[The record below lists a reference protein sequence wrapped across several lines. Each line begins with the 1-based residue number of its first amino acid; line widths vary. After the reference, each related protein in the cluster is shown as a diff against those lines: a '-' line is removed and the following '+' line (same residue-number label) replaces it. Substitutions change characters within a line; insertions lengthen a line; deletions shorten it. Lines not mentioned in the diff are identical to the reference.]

1 MDKRNIEDLF
11 EQLRELHS
19 EEEEEILAEIESI
32 VTEEDEDYY
41 NEQEI

>member
-11 EQLRELHS
+11 EQLRELHL
-19 EEEEEILAEIESI
+19 EEEEILAEIESI

-41 NEQEI
+41 NEEEI

>member
-19 EEEEEILAEIESI
+19 EEEEILAEIESI